1 MRRKAHRRGR
11 RRRGYLDR
19 ARSKATFNVKR
30 AGRMPA
36 LRENDGAAFT
46 CGRRRSWRL
55 RLCLAPGLTML
66 LGANF
71 ALRLVL
77 RLAVRVTRRATMRL
91 LMPPAMRLA
100 EGRDWLLPAPN

>member
-36 LRENDGAAFT
+36 LQENDGAAFT
-46 CGRRRSWRL
+46 CDRRRSWRL
-55 RLCLAPGLTML
+55 RLCLAPGLSVL
-66 LGANF
+66 LAMQSGLRRELHL
-71 ALRLVL
+71 ALV
-77 RLAVRVTRRATMRL
+77 TMRL
-91 LMPPAMRLA
+91 LMRPAMRLA
-100 EGRDWLLPAPN
+100 GGRDWLLPAPN